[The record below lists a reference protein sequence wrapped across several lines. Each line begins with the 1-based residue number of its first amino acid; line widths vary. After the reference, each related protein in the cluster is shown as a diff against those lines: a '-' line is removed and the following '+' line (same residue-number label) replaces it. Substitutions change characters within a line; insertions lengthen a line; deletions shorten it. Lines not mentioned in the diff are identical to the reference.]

1 MAFPSNKEVRYLT
14 AISLYPSG
22 GTIFEDE
29 LRSFCI
35 AFPAGGKNFS
45 LFYFRCLGSLK
56 RSLKG
61 LSHEMDLG
69 SLKRSLKL
77 LSHEMD
83 LVFDDMFA

>member
-1 MAFPSNKEVRYLT
+1 LT
-14 AISLYPSG
+14 SISLYPSG

-35 AFPAGGKNFS
+35 AFP
-45 LFYFRCLGSLK
+45 
-56 RSLKG
+56 
-61 LSHEMDLG
+61 EMDLG